1 MTPTAI
7 LITGSY
13 DALADEPG
21 DGTNFIN
28 CDREVA
34 THISV
39 YLAEDHEIEPV
50 QDFPLK
56 PDSAKAYADA
66 LTLAAGLAHEKT
78 LPIRDTY
85 QNNFFRAP
93 AYPQVEQRYCVDGA
107 VYPNDENGPLFQGD
121 GQYPP
126 FVIFDIQGQKNLP
139 GHYQTRGAA
148 EEALSKLLGLPE
160 QPQPFQTPDCPDC
173 ACVQD
178 GQCLCTP
185 SKPSA
190 APAERA
196 PRVTDAMY
204 HAFVE
209 TTRLQG
215 NESETV
221 KDLVMNGLEEA
232 MAVYV
237 PPEPMMVVRKV
248 LISQRAALIKERND
262 LRALLR
268 RCYQTCDMP
277 PTLYADVEKILPC
290 EDEGCPQ
297 SGSEHV
303 CTTITKGAPPK
314 PDLTKYAYDADKHSG
329 YVHPDRF
336 EQMAESKGYD
346 IAKTDEGRYFC
357 KRTRDLR
364 VGWDAARSTW

>member
-7 LITGSY
+7 WITGSY
-13 DALADEPG
+13 DAHAGAPDE
-21 DGTNFIN
+21 GTNFVS
-28 CDREVA
+28 CDREEA
-34 THISV
+34 THVSV
-39 YLAEDHEIEPV
+39 YLIDDQHAEPV
-50 QDFPLK
+50 QDFPIVIGR
-56 PDSAKAYADA
+56 DQTKAYADA
-66 LTLAAGLAHEKT
+66 LTLAAGLAHEKA

-139 GHYQTRGAA
+139 GHYQTREAA

-196 PRVTDAMY
+196 PRVTDTMY
-204 HAFVE
+204 HAFVDA
-209 TTRLQG
+209 TRLQG

-232 MAVYV
+232 MTVYV
-237 PPEPMMVVRKV
+237 PPEPVGTMYAEM
-248 LISQRAALIKERND
+248 IKERD
-262 LRALLR
+262 ALRDLLR
-268 RCYQTCDMP
+268 RCHQTCDMP
-277 PTLYADVEKILPC
+277 PTLYAEVEKILPC
-290 EDEGCPQ
+290 VDEGGPLNL
-297 SGSEHV
+297 V
-303 CTTITKGAPPK
+303 TT
-314 PDLTKYAYDADKHSG
+314 
-329 YVHPDRF
+329 R
-336 EQMAESKGYD
+336 
-346 IAKTDEGRYFC
+346 
-357 KRTRDLR
+357 
-364 VGWDAARSTW
+364 